1 MQPLS
6 ARARRRYLVLFVT
19 LFVISIPAAILY
31 ATGYRFDGGLSL
43 VKTGGVYI
51 SIPVS
56 GASISLNGDQ
66 VGESSLF
73 NRGFYIDNLAPGS
86 YAIHVALP
94 EAYPWYKTLIVE
106 PHIVTDARAFL
117 VSEKLALVRLVI
129 ATSTPATAQGT
140 TTDFRTI
147 SRADHEAL
155 LKEFLPATTTPALS
169 LVEVEPLD
177 TQGGMALNIYEG
189 NVEVSWTRGTSTL
202 PSNFCIRPSSCVH
215 RIEVEDGREEAM
227 YARFFGEGVLYQTK
241 ETGISFVEVDVR
253 PTALTIPVYPRHG
266 AEFRIVNG
274 VIIIKDGSTLYEL
287 VGW

>member
-1 MQPLS
+1 V
-6 ARARRRYLVLFVT
+6 VLFTV
-19 LFVISIPAAILY
+19 SIPTAILY
-31 ATGYRFDGGLSL
+31 ATGYRFDNGFSL

-51 SIPVS
+51 SVPVS

-66 VGESSLF
+66 IGESSLF

-94 EAYPWYKTLIVE
+94 EAYPWYKTLVVE

-117 VSEKLALVRLVI
+117 VSEKLAPVRLLI
-129 ATSTPATAQGT
+129 ATSTPVTSQGT
-140 TTDFRTI
+140 TTDFKAI
-147 SRADHEAL
+147 SRLEYDVL

-169 LVEVEPLD
+169 SVEPGPLD
-177 TQGGMALNIYEG
+177 TRGGMALGVHEG
-189 NVEVSWTRGTSTL
+189 NVEVSWIRGTSTL

-215 RIEVEDGREEAM
+215 RIEVEDGHEEAVN
-227 YARFFGEGVLYQTK
+227 ARFFGEGVLYQTK
-241 ETGISFVEVDVR
+241 EKGISLVEIDVR

-266 AEFRIVNG
+266 AEFRIING
-274 VIIIKDGSTLYEL
+274 VIIVKDGSVLYEI